1 MDERRKEISYEERNE
16 VQRRVQEAKDSIA
29 ALHAEN
35 DLFDT
40 FIRRFCPQT
49 QEDPTSHPENEST
62 CSSDDLP
69 QLTLTQKVYV
79 SQKVVEATRQSLEE
93 LKQHHESLQTNS
105 KIMSKE
111 AEMRLA
117 RIKKERSDFE
127 RRIQSKTINEL
138 SAMETKK
145 VLQSIFGNTKSSQ
158 LVKLVGYNQVLKD
171 KRRKLLMQ
179 LQRPDK
185 EDHFQDQREEN
196 VDRNSDELQ
205 IKYSKIQRNLNSHKD
220 KLQSVLHQSAEL
232 SHVIAKKEKQLRKVE
247 DDLKS
252 AEEVCEL

>member
-1 MDERRKEISYEERNE
+1 
-16 VQRRVQEAKDSIA
+16 
-29 ALHAEN
+29 
-35 DLFDT
+35 
-40 FIRRFCPQT
+40 
-49 QEDPTSHPENEST
+49 
-62 CSSDDLP
+62 
-69 QLTLTQKVYV
+69 
-79 SQKVVEATRQSLEE
+79 
-93 LKQHHESLQTNS
+93 
-105 KIMSKE
+105 MSKE

-127 RRIQSKTINEL
+127 RRIQSKAINEL

-205 IKYSKIQRNLNSHKD
+205 IKYSKIQHNLNSHKD

-252 AEEVCEL
+252 AEEVCERQKEEDLVKLLSRQVNESLPLDVTHYIQVKEKKRSLLNSIRAWERKVRVAEETRKELKYTERAALDLDG